1 MKKHINHIMSGTI
14 ESNITSMEFIHL
26 KVFNFHFKSSK
37 CISKVSQLYGFGNA
51 HRYMQ
56 LKFYLAHHITQSK
69 DIIVFIVILFDK
81 YIIHSLIIEL

>member
-56 LKFYLAHHITQSK
+56 LKFYVALHNTQFK
-69 DIIVFIVILFDK
+69 DIIVFYSYFVG
-81 YIIHSLIIEL
+81 Y